1 MQKSFKLV
9 ASGLVFAVFSAWSV
23 SGALQQAPTPP
34 RTVPSEPPLEQV
46 LELDPE
52 ERSAFFN
59 QRLQLHCNVC
69 HSSEMIEQ
77 QRLTLAQWQ
86 AEVQKM
92 IGWGATLPKEYSG
105 LMAEHLSKSYP
116 LGHKAKI
123 GLLEPEKAFSES
135 AQTDQSQVDS
145 KSATNP
151 QVAELFRNQCS
162 NCHGTSGEGNEIG
175 PRLTGR
181 PILAF
186 PQRFSEHIEQ
196 GKGRMPAFQ
205 KTIPSAD
212 TQALRRWLLGQ
223 SFSWTAE

>member
-9 ASGLVFAVFSAWSV
+9 ASGLGFAVFSAWSV

-34 RTVPSEPPLEQV
+34 RTVPSEPPLELV

-116 LGHKAKI
+116 PGHKAKI

-181 PILAF
+181 SILAF
-186 PQRFSEHIEQ
+186 SQRFSEHIEQ

>member
-116 LGHKAKI
+116 PGHKAKI
-123 GLLEPEKAFSES
+123 GFLEPEKAFSES

-145 KSATNP
+145 KAATNP

-186 PQRFSEHIEQ
+186 SQRFSEHIEQ

>member
-1 MQKSFKLV
+1 MQNSFKLV
-9 ASGLVFAVFSAWSV
+9 ASGLGFAVFSAWSV

-105 LMAEHLSKSYP
+105 LMADHLSRLYP
-116 LGHKAKI
+116 PDHKAEI
-123 GLLEPEKAFSES
+123 GLLEPEKAMSES

-151 QVAELFRNQCS
+151 QVAEMFRSQCS

-186 PQRFSEHIEQ
+186 SQRFSEHIEQ

-223 SFSWTAE
+223 SFSWTTE

>member
-1 MQKSFKLV
+1 MHNSFKLI
-9 ASGLVFAVFSAWSV
+9 ASGLGFAVFSAWSV

-105 LMAEHLSKSYP
+105 LMAEHLSKLYP
-116 LGHKAKI
+116 PGHKANI
-123 GLLEPEKAFSES
+123 ELLEPEKALTES

-186 PQRFSEHIEQ
+186 SQRFSEHIEQ

>member
-1 MQKSFKLV
+1 MQNSFKLV
-9 ASGLVFAVFSAWSV
+9 ASGLGFAVFSAWSV

-34 RTVPSEPPLEQV
+34 RTLPPEPPLEQV

-52 ERSAFFN
+52 ERVSFFN

-105 LMAEHLSKSYP
+105 LMADHLSRLYP
-116 LGHKAKI
+116 PDHNAEI
-123 GLLEPEKAFSES
+123 GLLEPEKVMSES
-135 AQTDQSQVDS
+135 AQTDQTLVDP
-145 KSATNP
+145 KSAANP
-151 QVAELFRNQCS
+151 HVAEIFRGQCS
-162 NCHGTSGEGNEIG
+162 NCHGNAGEGNEIG

-186 PQRFSEHIEQ
+186 PERFKDHIQQ

-205 KTIPSAD
+205 QTIPSPD
-212 TQALRRWLLGQ
+212 LQALRRWLLSQ
-223 SFSWTAE
+223 SFSWNAE

>member
-34 RTVPSEPPLEQV
+34 QTVPSEPPLEQV

-116 LGHKAKI
+116 PGHKAKI

-223 SFSWTAE
+223 SFSWKSE

>member
-9 ASGLVFAVFSAWSV
+9 ATGLGFAVFSAWSV

-34 RTVPSEPPLEQV
+34 HTVPSEPPLEQV

-105 LMAEHLSKSYP
+105 LMAEHLSRLYP
-116 LGHKAKI
+116 PDHKAKI
-123 GLLEPEKAFSES
+123 ELLEPEKALTES

-186 PQRFSEHIEQ
+186 SQRFSEHIEQ

>member
-1 MQKSFKLV
+1 MQNSLKLV
-9 ASGLVFAVFSAWSV
+9 VSALGLAVFSAWSV
-23 SGALQQAPTPP
+23 SGTFQESSTPP
-34 RTVPSEPPLEQV
+34 RTVPPEPPLEQV

-52 ERSAFFN
+52 ERVAFFN

-77 QRLTLAQWQ
+77 QRLTLVQWQ

-105 LMAEHLSKSYP
+105 LMADHLSNLYP
-116 LGHKAKI
+116 PGHIAD
-123 GLLEPEKAFSES
+123 LATLDPEKVLAES
-135 AQTDQSQVDS
+135 LQSDQAQVDL
-145 KSATNP
+145 KTAKNP
-151 QVAELFRNQCS
+151 QAAEMFRSQCS
-162 NCHGTSGEGNEIG
+162 NCHGTMGEGNEIG
-175 PRLTGR
+175 PRLIGR

-186 PQRFSEHIEQ
+186 PQRFVEHVEQ

-205 KTIPSAD
+205 KTISSTD
-212 TQALRRWLLGQ
+212 TQALRRWLLGH